1 MKKLSLIAAVALGT
15 LVACSIATAQDA
27 AKKKGRQG
35 FGAGQGVEQL
45 KKDLDLKDD
54 QVSKVKAV
62 LEERQKKMQELRGET
77 DREARRE
84 KMRSIMEESN
94 KQMKKILTD
103 EQYKKYEEMRSQR
116 GKQKEGGERK
126 KSRKKAE

>member
-1 MKKLSLIAAVALGT
+1 MKKLSLIVAVALGA

-27 AKKKGRQG
+27 AKKGRRG
-35 FGAGQGVEQL
+35 FGAGQGLEQM
-45 KKDLDLKDD
+45 KKDLNLTDD
-54 QVSKVKAV
+54 QATKVKAV
-62 LEERQKKMQELRGET
+62 MEERQKKMQELRGET

-103 EQYKKYEEMRSQR
+103 EQYKKYEEMRPQR
-116 GKQKEGGERK
+116 GKQKDGGEKK